1 MSLSHCFD
9 DFVKKF
15 EIKKC
20 ESSRLVVFQD
30 GFSYFGSPELPYAF
44 KMDHSI
50 SWRREWQST
59 PVFFPGE
66 FHGQRSPAGYTPRGR
81 KESDMTE

>member
-15 EIKKC
+15 QIKKC
-20 ESSRLVVFQD
+20 ESFRLVFQD
-30 GFSYFGSPELPYAF
+30 GFSYFGSPELPYEF
-44 KMDHSI
+44 KMDRSI

-66 FHGQRSPAGYTPRGR
+66 FHEQRNLAGYTPWGC